1 MRTYNLVEYIH
12 LDEMR
17 IIHCDTS
24 RTGTQHTW
32 QSSRSLLYYIGNPNQ
47 TKWKHQTGN
56 TTQAKANKPKEH
68 AKEELRQENRH
79 LNAYLQN
86 TETNT

>member
-1 MRTYNLVEYIH
+1 MRTYNLVEYIHLVELRTYNLVEYIH

-32 QSSRSLLYYIGNPNQ
+32 QSSRSLLYYI
-47 TKWKHQTGN
+47 
-56 TTQAKANKPKEH
+56 
-68 AKEELRQENRH
+68 
-79 LNAYLQN
+79 
-86 TETNT
+86 